1 MNDGAR
7 QVVVVP
13 CSGIGKAFG
22 TVAREAGYEVCD
34 ELRPDTTQ
42 LVALSKLVL
51 GDEEARQRV
60 RQCPAI
66 TIDGCKLMCAAKLVK
81 HSGGTIAR
89 EVAVLDVY
97 RQHKELKP
105 DGIAELNAQGKQL
118 ARIIAEEIARV
129 VDDLGRKAPNGEA
142 PHGGDHA

>member
-1 MNDGAR
+1 MNDGKA
-7 QVVVVP
+7 QVMVVP
-13 CSGIGKAFG
+13 CSGIGKPFG
-22 TVAREAGYEVCD
+22 SVAREAGYELCD
-34 ELRPDTTQ
+34 ELRPDTTR

-51 GDEEARQRV
+51 GDEQAREQV

-89 EVAVLDVY
+89 EVAVLDAY

-105 DGIAELNAQGKQL
+105 DGIADLNAEGKQL
-118 ARIIAEEIARV
+118 ARIMAEQIAEF
-129 VDDLGRKAPNGEA
+129 VDDLGREA
-142 PHGGDHA
+142 PRGGNHA

>member
-1 MNDGAR
+1 MSQGNQ

-22 TVAREAGYEVCD
+22 AVAREVGYELCD
-34 ELRPDTTQ
+34 ELRPETTR

-51 GDEEARQRV
+51 GDEEARNRV
-60 RQCPAI
+60 RECPAI
-66 TIDGCKLMCAAKLVK
+66 TIDGCKLACAANLVK

-89 EVAVLDVY
+89 EVAVYDSY

-105 DGIAELNAQGKQL
+105 DGIAELNAEGKQL
-118 ARIIAEEIARV
+118 ARVMAEEIAQV
-129 VDDLGRKAPNGEA
+129 VDALVEESSGGN
-142 PHGGDHA
+142 HG

>member
-1 MNDGAR
+1 MNDGKPQA
-7 QVVVVP
+7 VVVP

-22 TVAREAGYEVCD
+22 TVAREAGYELCD
-34 ELRPDTTQ
+34 ELRPNTTR

-81 HSGGTIAR
+81 LSGGPIAR
-89 EVAVLDVY
+89 EVAVLDAY
-97 RQHKELKP
+97 RQHKELKA
-105 DGIAELNAQGKQL
+105 DGIAELNAEGKQL
-118 ARIIAEEIARV
+118 ARIIAEELAGV
-129 VDDLGRKAPNGEA
+129 VDDLGREA
-142 PHGGDHA
+142 PSGGNHA

>member
-1 MNDGAR
+1 MNQDNQ

-22 TVAREAGYEVCD
+22 TVAREVGYELCD
-34 ELRPDTTQ
+34 ELRPDTTR

-51 GDEEARQRV
+51 GDKEARERV
-60 RQCPAI
+60 RKCPTI
-66 TIDGCKLMCAAKLVK
+66 TIDGCKLACAAKLVR
-81 HSGGTIAR
+81 HSGGAIAH
-89 EVAVLDVY
+89 EAAVLDSY

-118 ARIIAEEIARV
+118 ARVMAEEIAEV
-129 VDDLGRKAPNGEA
+129 IDALLQGSS
-142 PHGGDHA
+142 GGSHV

>member
-1 MNDGAR
+1 MTDR
-7 QVVVVP
+7 KPRVLIVP

-22 TVAREAGYEVCD
+22 SVAREAGYELCD
-34 ELRPDTTQ
+34 ELRPKTTR

-51 GDEEARQRV
+51 GDERARERV

-81 HSGGTIAR
+81 HNGGTIAR
-89 EVAVLDVY
+89 EVAVLDAY

-105 DGIAELNAQGKQL
+105 DGIGELNAQGKQL
-118 ARIIAEEIARV
+118 ARVMAEEIAEV
-129 VDDLGRKAPNGEA
+129 VDELCDETPS
-142 PHGGDHA
+142 GGDHA

>member
-1 MNDGAR
+1 MSGSKA

-22 TVAREAGYEVCD
+22 TVAREAGYELCD
-34 ELRPDTTQ
+34 VLRPNATQ

-51 GDEEARQRV
+51 GDAQAQERV
-60 RQCPAI
+60 KQSPAI

-105 DGIAELNAQGKQL
+105 DGIAELNAEGKQL
-118 ARIIAEEIARV
+118 ARIIAEELAEV

-142 PHGGDHA
+142 PGGGNHA